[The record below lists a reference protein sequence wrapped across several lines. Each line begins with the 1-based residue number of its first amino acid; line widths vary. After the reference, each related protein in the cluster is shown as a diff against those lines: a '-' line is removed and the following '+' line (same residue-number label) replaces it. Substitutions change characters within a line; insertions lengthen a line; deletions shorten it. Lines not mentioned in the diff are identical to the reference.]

1 VIRVYA
7 RVGDVDNGV
16 HQAGGEDSV
25 GRAIGVTPSLGPPD
39 FGAILRGTK
48 TRRGSC
54 ASGPAG
60 KILTGAI
67 CGNPASA
74 FGTTGKYFFLDGSV
88 MRCKIPLWYAMQG
101 MDPKWKISPALKVI
115 KVLKM
120 IVMES
125 SSINVAPLP
134 GAPAVGVCDAT
145 AHHRV
150 THMMLLGRTTLLIA
164 TRWFV

>member
-1 VIRVYA
+1 
-7 RVGDVDNGV
+7 
-16 HQAGGEDSV
+16 
-25 GRAIGVTPSLGPPD
+25 
-39 FGAILRGTK
+39 
-48 TRRGSC
+48 
-54 ASGPAG
+54 
-60 KILTGAI
+60 
-67 CGNPASA
+67 
-74 FGTTGKYFFLDGSV
+74 
-88 MRCKIPLWYAMQG
+88 MQG